1 MGILF
6 VSLLFSSAIMKAD
19 NYHPEKEKLMDKHK
33 NKPSLLDRLKALAAS
48 NSIPMHMPGHKRNT
62 ALLGTDLP
70 YNIDI
75 TEIDGFDNLHGAS
88 GILNEYMEEIAD
100 FYGTER
106 SFYLVNGSTCG
117 ILAGIRAAMKRGGK
131 SAIAR
136 NWHKSV
142 YHAIELFGL

>member
-1 MGILF
+1 
-6 VSLLFSSAIMKAD
+6 
-19 NYHPEKEKLMDKHK
+19 MDKHK

-106 SFYLVNGSTCG
+106 SFYLVNGSNC
-117 ILAGIRAAMKRGGK
+117 
-131 SAIAR
+131 
-136 NWHKSV
+136 
-142 YHAIELFGL
+142 